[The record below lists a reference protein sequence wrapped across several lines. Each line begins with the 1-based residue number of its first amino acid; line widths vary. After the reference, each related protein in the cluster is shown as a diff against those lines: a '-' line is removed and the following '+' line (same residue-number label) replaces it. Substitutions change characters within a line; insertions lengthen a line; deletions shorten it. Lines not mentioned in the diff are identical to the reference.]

1 MELFGRASHGAGLI
15 KNIEAKAMTTMLN
28 RDIYNKPPK
37 ENRLVNNGVAEVS
50 EDHSEAA
57 QAILRYEL
65 DTFVC
70 DGQYEKGLETIL
82 EKFLLNLDSQTEQPG
97 VWISGFYGSGKSHLA
112 KMLRT
117 LWTDYQFA
125 DGATARSIAKV
136 PTGVFESLKELTN
149 KSKRHGGLHAAAGKL
164 GSGAGDKVRLA
175 LLGIV
180 FKSKGLPEQYNQA
193 QLVLWMKREEILDKV
208 ESELKANGRTLV
220 QELPHMYVS
229 GYLAKAILK
238 ARPDLAHTE
247 ADARKLL
254 KEQFPQV
261 TDVTSD
267 QMTTAIEAA
276 LAEDGKFPL
285 TLVVLDEV
293 QQFIGADAEK
303 AFQVQEVTETLSKHF
318 NGRLLFVGTGQSAL
332 SGMPNLQR
340 LMGRFPVQVMLG
352 DWDVENVTRQIILA
366 KKPSVQPDI
375 EKVWRGNLG
384 EISRH
389 LRGTKLEHVTEDE
402 NVLTSDY
409 PLLPVRRRFWERVLR
424 TIDTT
429 GTVSQLRS
437 QLRVVHEAVLAT
449 ADVPLGHVVSGDF
462 LYDQIAANLVS
473 TAQLPKEV
481 FENVQRFAA
490 GDEKAQLKAKLLKLI
505 YLINKLPADAA
516 LDIGLKATEESLAD
530 LLVTD
535 LSAGS
540 SELRKSLPALLDEL
554 QNNDRLVM
562 AMAGGSGTE
571 YRLQTRESSAWYD
584 EFRAQEAELKAAP
597 QRVEQKRSELLKARF
612 GEVLKKVRVTQ
623 GKSPEVRTLTPS
635 YDDSLPKDNDKNLF
649 IWIQDGWQNDE
660 KSVIAESKGKSADN
674 PTLFAYL
681 PAQNKTELTNAIVAL
696 EAARTTLQKKGTPAT
711 EEGRDAQR
719 SMESRQR
726 NAEKELADLIDKLM
740 SGVRVFQAGGQE
752 ASDGNDLADRINR
765 AAKSSAIRLYSQ
777 FDAADHEQWGKV
789 LEEARKGNLEAL
801 KAVGHTQEADKHP
814 VCQKLL
820 GYIGPGKKGSEIRE
834 NFDAPPYGWPRDA
847 IDGALYALLAAG
859 HINATDAASKPV
871 DAKSLDRAKLT
882 QTSFRRESIN
892 ITPIQLIKIRKLFDA
907 VGVPCQPK
915 EELNK
920 MPALLAKLREQ
931 ASRAGGIAPAPE
943 APKLTVVEAIEAQS
957 GNAQLL
963 ELFNRNDEV
972 LALSQAWSKTAEE
985 IAKRLP
991 TWNKLG
997 DLLRHAK
1004 ALGPYAKLKA
1014 ETDAVL
1020 NQRSLLAEP
1029 DSVRPLL
1036 DEAVDLLRQA
1046 LKAKLDGF
1054 EQVFAQQWAQLQED
1068 ADWKKLSDAQR
1079 EDLTVKHHLTKP
1091 AQVAIGTPEQLQD
1104 ALDDCDLDHWVSKTQ
1119 ALPSRFEAAR
1129 HAAVQ
1134 LLKPNVVHVSL
1145 PKRTLNDEAELK
1157 AWLTEVEALLSAK
1170 LQKGP
1175 VAL

>member
-1 MELFGRASHGAGLI
+1 
-15 KNIEAKAMTTMLN
+15 
-28 RDIYNKPPK
+28 
-37 ENRLVNNGVAEVS
+37 
-50 EDHSEAA
+50 
-57 QAILRYEL
+57 
-65 DTFVC
+65 
-70 DGQYEKGLETIL
+70 
-82 EKFLLNLDSQTEQPG
+82 
-97 VWISGFYGSGKSHLA
+97 
-112 KMLRT
+112 MLRT
-117 LWTDYQFA
+117 LWTDYQFP
-125 DGATARSIAKV
+125 DGATARSIPKL
-136 PTGVFESLKELTN
+136 PTGVIEHLKELSTRAR
-149 KSKRHGGLHAAAGKL
+149 RHGGLHAAAGKL
-164 GSGAGDKVRLA
+164 GAGAGDKVRLA

-193 QLVLWMKREEILDKV
+193 QFVLWMKGEGA
-208 ESELKANGRTLV
+208 LKAVEAELAAAGRSLA

-229 GYLAKAILK
+229 SHLAKALLK
-238 ARPDLAHTE
+238 ARPGLAHTE

-261 TDVTSD
+261 TDVTSE
-267 QMTTAIEAA
+267 QMTAAIEAA
-276 LAEDGKFPL
+276 LAQDGKFPL
-285 TLVVLDEV
+285 ALIVLDEV
-293 QQFIGADAEK
+293 QQYIGADAEK
-303 AFQVQEVTETLSKHF
+303 AFQVQEVTETLSKRF
-318 NGRLLFVGTGQSAL
+318 NGKLLFVGTGQSAL

-366 KKPSVQPDI
+366 KKPSAQPEVEQI
-375 EKVWRGNLG
+375 WRANLG

-389 LRGTKLEHVTEDE
+389 LRGTKLEHVTGDED
-402 NVLTSDY
+402 VMTSDY

-449 ADVPLGHVVSGDF
+449 AEAPLGHVVSGDF

-490 GDEKAQLKAKLLKLI
+490 GDANAKLKSKLLKLI
-505 YLINKLPADAA
+505 YLINKLPTDAA
-516 LDIGLKATEESLAD
+516 MDLGLKATEEALAD

-540 SELRKSLPALLDEL
+540 SELRKSLPALLEEL
-554 QNNDRLVM
+554 QNKDRLVM
-562 AMAGGSGTE
+562 ALAGGNGIE

-597 QRVEQKRSELLKARF
+597 QRVEQKRADLLKTRF
-612 GEVLKKVRVTQ
+612 AEVLKKVRVTQ
-623 GKSPEVRTLTPS
+623 GKGNEVRTLSPT
-635 YDDSLPKDNDKNLF
+635 YDDTLPKDNDKSLYL
-649 IWIQDGWQNDE
+649 WIQDGWQTEE
-660 KSVIAESKGKSADN
+660 KSVIAESKSKSSDN
-674 PTLFAYL
+674 PTLYAFL
-681 PAQNKTELTNAIVAL
+681 PAQHKTELTNAIVAL
-696 EAARTTLQKKGTPAT
+696 EASRTTLQKKGNPST

-726 NAEKELADLIDKLM
+726 NAEKELAELVDKLM
-740 SGVRVFQAGGQE
+740 AGVRVFQAGGQE
-752 ASDGNDLADRINR
+752 ATDGNDLADRINR
-765 AAKSSAIRLYSQ
+765 AARSSAIRLYSQ

-789 LEEARKGNLEAL
+789 LDEARKGNLEAL

-820 GYIGPGKKGSEIRE
+820 GFIGPGKKGSEIRE
-834 NFDAPPYGWPRDA
+834 NFEAPPYGWPRDA
-847 IDGALYALLAAG
+847 IDGALYALLASG
-859 HINATDAASKPV
+859 HVNATDAASKPV

-915 EELNK
+915 EELNR

-931 ASRAGGIAPAPE
+931 ASKAGGPAPAPE
-943 APKLTVVEAIEAQS
+943 TPKLTVIDAIEAQS

-963 ELFNRNDEV
+963 ELFTRHDEV
-972 LALSQAWSKTAEE
+972 LALSQGWTKTAAE
-985 IAKRLP
+985 IEKRMLA
-991 TWNKLG
+991 WLKLG

-1004 ALGPYAKLKA
+1004 ALGPYTKLKA
-1014 ETDAVL
+1014 EADAIEAH
-1020 NQRSLLAEP
+1020 RSLLADP
-1029 DSVRPLL
+1029 DPVRPLL
-1036 DEAVDLLRQA
+1036 DRAVDLLRKA
-1046 LKAKLDGF
+1046 LNAKLEAFQQG
-1054 EQVFAQQWAQLQED
+1054 FAQQQGLLEQD
-1068 ADWKKLSDAQR
+1068 ADWNKLGNTQR
-1079 EDLTVKHHLTKP
+1079 DELIAKHHLTPPP
-1091 AQVAIGTPEQLQD
+1091 AVPAGTPEQLQD
-1104 ALDDCDLDHWVSKTQ
+1104 ALDECDLDHWVSKTQ

-1157 AWLTEVEALLSAK
+1157 AWLAEVEALLHSK
-1170 LQKGP
+1170 LKSGP

>member
-1 MELFGRASHGAGLI
+1 
-15 KNIEAKAMTTMLN
+15 MLN
-28 RDIYNKPPK
+28 RDIYNKAPQ

-65 DTFVC
+65 ETFVC

-82 EKFLLNLDSQTEQPG
+82 DKFLVNLDAGTEQPG

-125 DGATARSIAKV
+125 DGATARSLAKL
-136 PTGVFESLKELTN
+136 PTGVFEHLKELSTQGR
-149 KSKRHGGLHAAAGKL
+149 RHGALHAAAGKL
-164 GSGAGDKVRLA
+164 GAGAGDKVRLA

-193 QLVLWMKREEILDKV
+193 QLVLWMTREGILPTV
-208 ESELKANGRTLV
+208 EAELLAAGRTLA

-229 GYLAKAILK
+229 SHLAKALLK

-247 ADARKLL
+247 VEARKLI

-261 TDVTSD
+261 TDVTSE

-276 LAEDGKFPL
+276 LAVDGKFPL

-293 QQFIGADAEK
+293 QQYIGTDAEK

-318 NGRLLFVGTGQSAL
+318 NGKLLFVGTGQSAL

-366 KKPSVQPDI
+366 KKPSAQP
-375 EKVWRGNLG
+375 EVEQVWRSNLG

-402 NVLTSDY
+402 AVMTSDY

-437 QLRVVHEAVLAT
+437 QLRVVHEAVLAS
-449 ADVPLGHVVSGDF
+449 ADAPLGHVVSGDF
-462 LYDQIAANLVS
+462 LYDQIAVNLVA
-473 TAQLPKEV
+473 TAQMPKEV
-481 FENVQRFAA
+481 YENVQRFAA
-490 GDEKAQLKAKLLKLI
+490 GDDNAQLKAKLLKLI
-505 YLINKLPADAA
+505 YLINKLPAEAA
-516 LDIGLKATEESLAD
+516 LDIGLKATEDALAD

-535 LSAGS
+535 LAAGS
-540 SELRKSLPALLDEL
+540 SQLRKQLPALLDEL
-554 QNNDRLVM
+554 QNKDRLIM
-562 AMAGGSGTE
+562 ALAGGSGTE

-597 QRVEQKRSELLKARF
+597 QRVEQKRADLLKARC
-612 GEVLKKVRVTQ
+612 GDVLKKVRVVQ
-623 GKSPEVRTLTPS
+623 GKANEPRTLTPT
-635 YDDSLPKDNDKNLF
+635 YDDSLPKDHSTNLYL
-649 IWIQDGWQNDE
+649 WIQDGWQTEE
-660 KSVIAESKGKSADN
+660 KSVIAEARAKGADN
-674 PTLFAYL
+674 PTLFAFL
-681 PAQNKTELTNAIVAL
+681 PAQHKTELTNAIIAL
-696 EAARTTLQKKGTPAT
+696 EAARTTLQKKGHPAT

-726 NAEKELADLIDKLM
+726 TAEKDLADLLDQLIA
-740 SGVRVFQAGGQE
+740 GVRVFQAGGQE
-752 ASDGNDLADRINR
+752 AADGNDLADRLHR

-777 FDAADHEQWGKV
+777 FDAADHDLWSKV
-789 LEEARKGNLEAL
+789 LDEARKGNLEAL

-820 GYIGPGKKGSEIRE
+820 AYIGPGKKGAEIRDH
-834 NFDAPPYGWPRDA
+834 FDAPPFGWPRDA

-859 HINATDAASKPV
+859 HLKASDAALKPV

-882 QTSFRRESIN
+882 QTHFQRESIN
-892 ITPIQLIKIRKLFDA
+892 ITPPQLIKIRSLFSA

-915 EELNK
+915 EELTK
-920 MPALLAKLREQ
+920 VPALLAKLREQ
-931 ASRAGGIAPAPE
+931 ASKAGGQAPAPE
-943 APKLTVVEAIEAQS
+943 APKLTPVEVIEAQT

-963 ELFNRNDEV
+963 ELFTRYDELV
-972 LALSQAWSKTAEE
+972 GLSKAWSKTADD

-991 TWNKLG
+991 VWHQLNE
-997 DLLRHAK
+997 LLRHAK
-1004 ALGPYAKLKA
+1004 ALGPYTALKA
-1014 ETDAVL
+1014 EVDAIAA
-1020 NQRSLLAEP
+1020 QRSLLAEP
-1029 DSVRPLL
+1029 DPVRPLL
-1036 DEAVDLLRQA
+1036 DKAVDLLRQA
-1046 LKAKLDGF
+1046 LNVKLQAF
-1054 EQVFAQQWAQLQED
+1054 EQTFQQQQAQLQQD
-1068 ADWKKLSDAQR
+1068 ADWNKLTDAQR
-1079 EDLTVKHHLTKP
+1079 ADLTTKHNLSAP
-1091 AQVAIGTPEQLQD
+1091 VALQLGTPEQLQD
-1104 ALDDCDLDHWVSKTQ
+1104 ALDSCDLDHWVSKAQ

-1134 LLKPNVVHVSL
+1134 LLKPNVVHVAL
-1145 PKRTLNDEAELK
+1145 PKRTLNDEAELQ
-1157 AWLTEVEALLSAK
+1157 AWLAEVQALLQAK
-1170 LQKGP
+1170 LQQGP

>member
-1 MELFGRASHGAGLI
+1 
-15 KNIEAKAMTTMLN
+15 MLN
-28 RDIYNKPPK
+28 RDIYNKAPQ

-65 DTFVC
+65 ETFVC

-82 EKFLLNLDSQTEQPG
+82 DKFLVNLDAGTEQPG

-117 LWTDYQFA
+117 LWTDYQFN
-125 DGATARSIAKV
+125 DGATARSLAKL
-136 PTGVFESLKELTN
+136 PTGVFEHLKELSTQG
-149 KSKRHGGLHAAAGKL
+149 KRHGALHAAAGKL
-164 GSGAGDKVRLA
+164 GAGAGDKVRLA

-193 QLVLWMKREEILDKV
+193 QLVMWLRQEGILSSV
-208 ESELKANGRTLV
+208 EAELRAAGRTLA

-229 GYLAKAILK
+229 SHLAKALLK
-238 ARPDLAHTE
+238 ARPDLAHSE

-261 TDVTSD
+261 TDVSSE
-267 QMTTAIEAA
+267 QMTNAIEAA
-276 LAEDGKFPL
+276 LAVDGKFPL

-293 QQFIGADAEK
+293 QQFVGQDVER
-303 AFQVQEVTETLSKHF
+303 AFQVQEVTETLCKHF
-318 NGRLLFVGTGQSAL
+318 NGKLLFVATGQSAL
-332 SGMPNLQR
+332 SGMANLQR
-340 LMGRFPVQVMLG
+340 LMGRFPVPVMLG

-366 KKPSVQPDI
+366 KKPSAQP
-375 EKVWRGNLG
+375 EVEHMWRANLG

-402 NVLTSDY
+402 DVMTSDY

-424 TIDTT
+424 TIDAT

-449 ADVPLGHVVSGDF
+449 ADAPLGHVVSGDF

-481 FENVQRFAA
+481 FENVQRFSA
-490 GDEKAQLKAKLLKLI
+490 GDARAQLKGKLLKLI
-505 YLINKLPADAA
+505 YLINKLPSEAA
-516 LDIGLKATEESLAD
+516 MDIGLKATEDALAD

-540 SELRKSLPALLDEL
+540 SELRKQLPELLGEL

-562 AMAGGSGTE
+562 ALAGGSGTE

-597 QRVEQKRSELLKARF
+597 QRVEQKRADLLKARF
-612 GEVLKKVRVTQ
+612 GDVLKKVRVVQ
-623 GKSPEVRTLTPS
+623 GKDNVERRLTPT
-635 YDDSLPKDNDKNLF
+635 YDDTLPKDNDKNLYL
-649 IWIQDGWQNDE
+649 WIQDGWQTEE
-660 KSVIAESKGKSADN
+660 KSVIAEAKAKSAEN
-674 PTLFAYL
+674 PTLFAFL
-681 PAQNKTELTNAIVAL
+681 PAQHKTDLTNAIIAL
-696 EAARTTLQKKGTPAT
+696 EAARTTLQKKGSPST

-726 NAEKELADLIDKLM
+726 TAEKELAELVEQLLA
-740 SGVRVFQAGGQE
+740 GVRVFQAGGQE
-752 ASDGNDLADRINR
+752 AADGNDLSDRINR
-765 AAKSSAIRLYSQ
+765 AAKHMAVRLYSQ
-777 FDAADHEQWGKV
+777 FDAADHDQWSKV
-789 LEEARKGNLEAL
+789 LDEARKGSLEAL

-820 GYIGPGKKGSEIRE
+820 AFIGPGKKGAEIRE
-834 NFDAPPYGWPRDA
+834 NFEAPPFGWPRDA

-859 HINATDAASKPV
+859 HIKASDAASKPV

-882 QTSFRRESIN
+882 QASFQRESVN
-892 ITPIQLIKIRKLFDA
+892 ITPPQLIKIRSLFST
-907 VGVPCQPK
+907 VGVPCQPR
-915 EELNK
+915 EELAK
-920 MPALLAKLREQ
+920 VPTLLAKLRDQ
-931 ASRAGGIAPAPE
+931 AARAGGQAPAPE
-943 APKLTVVEAIEAQS
+943 TPKLAALEAIEAQT

-963 ELFNRNDEV
+963 ELFTRFDELV
-972 LALSQAWSKTAEE
+972 GLSKAWVKTAAD
-985 IAKRLP
+985 IDKRLP
-991 TWNKLG
+991 DWRKLN

-1004 ALGPYAKLKA
+1004 ALGPYAALKA
-1014 ETDAVL
+1014 EVDAIET
-1020 NQRSLLAEP
+1020 QRSLLAEP
-1029 DSVRPLL
+1029 DAVRPLL
-1036 DEAVDLLRQA
+1036 DKAVELLRHA
-1046 LKAKLDGF
+1046 LKAKLEAF
-1054 EQVFAQQWAQLQED
+1054 EQTFQQQQTLLTAD
-1068 ADWKKLSDAQR
+1068 ADWNKLGV
-1079 EDLTVKHHLTKP
+1079 EDRTSLANKHHLSP
-1091 AQVAIGTPEQLQD
+1091 PMAVQLGTPEQLQD
-1104 ALDDCDLDHWVSKTQ
+1104 ALDECDLDHWVSRVQ

-1129 HAAVQ
+1129 YAAVQ
-1134 LLKPNVVHVSL
+1134 LLKPNVVHATL
-1145 PKRTLNDEAELK
+1145 PKRTLNDESELD
-1157 AWLTEVEALLSAK
+1157 AWLQEVNNLLREK
-1170 LQKGP
+1170 LQRGP
-1175 VAL
+1175 VSL

>member
-1 MELFGRASHGAGLI
+1 
-15 KNIEAKAMTTMLN
+15 MLN
-28 RDIYNKPPK
+28 RDIYNTAPK
-37 ENRLVNNGVAEVS
+37 ENRLANNGVAEVS

-57 QAILRYEL
+57 QTILRYEL
-65 DTFVC
+65 ESFVC
-70 DGQYEKGLETIL
+70 DGQYEKGLEVIL
-82 EKFLLNLDSQTEQPG
+82 DKFLLNLDAGSEQPG

-117 LWTDYQFA
+117 LWTDYQFS
-125 DGATARSIAKV
+125 DGATARSLAKL
-136 PTGVFESLKELTN
+136 PAGVFEHLKELSTQG
-149 KSKRHGGLHAAAGKL
+149 KRYGSLHAAAGKL
-164 GSGAGDKVRLA
+164 GAGAGDKVRLA

-193 QLVLWMKREEILDKV
+193 QLVLWMTREGILPTV
-208 ESELKANGRTLV
+208 EAELKLAGRSV
-220 QELPHMYVS
+220 AQELPHMYVS
-229 GYLAKAILK
+229 SHLAKALLN
-238 ARPDLAHTE
+238 ARPGLAHTE

-261 TDVTSD
+261 TDVSSE

-293 QQFIGADAEK
+293 QQYIGADAEK

-318 NGRLLFVGTGQSAL
+318 NGKLLFVGTGQSAL

-366 KKPSVQPDI
+366 KKPTAQPQV
-375 EKVWRGNLG
+375 ESVWRANLG

-389 LRGTKLEHVTEDE
+389 LRGTKLEHVTDDED
-402 NVLTSDY
+402 VMTSDY

-449 ADVPLGHVVSGDF
+449 ADAPLGHVVSGDF

-490 GDEKAQLKAKLLKLI
+490 GDEHAQMKAKVLKLVF
-505 YLINKLPADAA
+505 LINKLPADAA
-516 LDIGLKATEESLAD
+516 LDIGLKATEDALAD

-540 SELRKSLPALLDEL
+540 AELRKQLPALLDEL
-554 QNNDRLVM
+554 QNKDRLVM
-562 AMAGGSGTE
+562 ALAGSSGTE

-597 QRVEQKRSELLKARF
+597 QRVEQKRSDLLKTRF
-612 GEVLKKVRVTQ
+612 AEVLKKVRVVQ
-623 GKSPEVRTLTPS
+623 GKDNVERRLAPT
-635 YDDSLPKDNDKNLF
+635 YDDTLPKDHAQAMYL
-649 IWIQDGWQNDE
+649 WIQDGWQTEE
-660 KSVIAESKGKSADN
+660 KSVLAEAKGKSADN
-674 PTLFAYL
+674 PTLFAFL
-681 PAQNKTELTNAIVAL
+681 PAQHKTELTNAIVAL
-696 EAARTTLQKKGTPAT
+696 EAARTTLQRKGSPST

-726 NAEKELADLIDKLM
+726 TAEKDLAELLEQLF
-740 SGVRVFQAGGQE
+740 GTVRVFQAGGQE
-752 ASDGNDLADRINR
+752 AQDGNDLADRINR
-765 AAKSSAIRLYSQ
+765 AAKSSSIRLYGQ
-777 FDAADHEQWGKV
+777 FDAADHDQWSKV
-789 LEEARKGNLEAL
+789 LDEARKGNLEAL
-801 KAVGHTQEADKHP
+801 KAVGHSQEADKHP
-814 VCQKLL
+814 VCQKVLTF
-820 GYIGPGKKGSEIRE
+820 IGPGKKGAEIRE
-834 NFDAPPYGWPRDA
+834 NFEAPPFGWPRDA

-859 HINATDAASKPV
+859 HLKASDASSKAV

-882 QTSFRRESIN
+882 QASFQRESVN
-892 ITPIQLIKIRKLFDA
+892 ITPSQLIKIRSLFST

-920 MPALLAKLREQ
+920 VPALMSKLRDQ
-931 ASRAGGIAPAPE
+931 AAKAGGPTPAPE
-943 APKLTVVEAIEAQS
+943 APKLTLIEAIEGQS

-963 ELFNRNDEV
+963 ELHTRFDDIT
-972 LALSQAWSKTAEE
+972 ALSKTWTQTAEA

-991 TWNKLG
+991 IWRQL
-997 DLLRHAK
+997 DQLLRHAK
-1004 ALGPYAKLKA
+1004 TLGPYAALKV
-1014 ETDAVL
+1014 ERDAIE

-1029 DSVRPLL
+1029 DQVRPLL
-1036 DEAVDLLRQA
+1036 DKTVDLLRQA
-1046 LKAKLDGF
+1046 LKAKL
-1054 EQVFAQQWAQLQED
+1054 EAFAQAHGNQQSHLHAD
-1068 ADWKKLSDAQR
+1068 ADWCKLSEFQR
-1079 EDLTVKHHLTKP
+1079 TELTQSHHLDALHSVP
-1091 AQVAIGTPEQLQD
+1091 LGTPENLQD
-1104 ALDDCDLDHWVSKTQ
+1104 ALDECDLDHWVSRTQ
-1119 ALPSRFEAAR
+1119 ALHSRFEAAR

-1134 LLKPNVVHVSL
+1134 LLKPNVVHVAV
-1145 PKRTLNDEAELK
+1145 PKRTLNNEAELST
-1157 AWLTEVEALLSAK
+1157 WLVEVEALIRAK
-1170 LQKGP
+1170 LKDGP
-1175 VAL
+1175 VSL

>member
-1 MELFGRASHGAGLI
+1 
-15 KNIEAKAMTTMLN
+15 MTTMLN
-28 RDIYNKPPK
+28 RDIYNKAPQ

-65 DTFVC
+65 ETFVC

-82 EKFLLNLDSQTEQPG
+82 DKFLLNLDAGSEQPG

-117 LWTDYQFA
+117 LWTDYQFT
-125 DGATARSIAKV
+125 DGATARSLAKL
-136 PTGVFESLKELTN
+136 PTGVFEHLKELSTQG
-149 KSKRHGGLHAAAGKL
+149 KRHGSLHAAAGKL
-164 GSGAGDKVRLA
+164 GAGAGDKVRLA

-193 QLVLWMKREEILDKV
+193 QFVMWMTGEGILSTV
-208 ESELKANGRTLV
+208 ETGLQATGRTLA

-229 GYLAKAILK
+229 SHLAKALLK

-261 TDVTSD
+261 TDVTSE
-267 QMTTAIEAA
+267 QMVSAINTALMCE
-276 LAEDGKFPL
+276 GKFPL

-293 QQFIGADAEK
+293 QQYIGEDAAK
-303 AFQVQEVTETLSKHF
+303 AMQVQEVTETLSKHF
-318 NGRLLFVGTGQSAL
+318 NGKLLFVGTGQYAL
-332 SGMPNLQR
+332 TATVNLQR

-366 KKPSVQPDI
+366 KKPSAQP
-375 EKVWRGNLG
+375 EVERVWRGNLG

-389 LRGTKLEHVTEDE
+389 LRGTKLEHVTDDED
-402 NVLTSDY
+402 VMTSDY

-449 ADVPLGHVVSGDF
+449 ADAPLGHVVSGDF

-490 GDEKAQLKAKLLKLI
+490 GDADSQLKAKVLKLI
-505 YLINKLPADAA
+505 YLINKLPTDAA
-516 LDIGLKATEESLAD
+516 LDIGLKATEEALAD

-540 SELRKSLPALLDEL
+540 SELRKKLPDLLAEL
-554 QNNDRLVM
+554 QNKDRLVM
-562 AMAGGSGTE
+562 ALAGGSGTE

-597 QRVEQKRSELLKARF
+597 QRVEQKRADLLKGRF
-612 GEVLKKVRVTQ
+612 GEVLKKVRVVQ
-623 GKSPEVRTLTPS
+623 GKDNVERKLAST
-635 YDDSLPKDNDKNLF
+635 YDDSLPKDHDKTLYL
-649 IWIQDGWQNDE
+649 WIQDGWQTE
-660 KSVIAESKGKSADN
+660 ERSVIAEAKAKSADN
-674 PTLFAYL
+674 PTLFVFL
-681 PAQNKTELTNAIVAL
+681 PAQHKTELTNAIVAL
-696 EAARTTLQKKGTPAT
+696 EAARTTLQKKGSPST

-719 SMESRQR
+719 SMESRQHTAQK
-726 NAEKELADLIDKLM
+726 NLDELLEQLLGA
-740 SGVRVFQAGGQE
+740 VRVFQAGGQE
-752 ASDGNDLADRINR
+752 AQDGNHLAERISR

-777 FDAADHEQWGKV
+777 FDAADHEQWSKV
-789 LEEARKGNLEAL
+789 LDEARKGSLEAL

-814 VCQKLL
+814 VGQKLL
-820 GYIGPGKKGSEIRE
+820 TFIGPGKKGAEIRDH
-834 NFDAPPYGWPRDA
+834 FDAPPFGWPRDA

-859 HINATDAASKPV
+859 HLKASDAASRPV

-882 QTSFRRESIN
+882 QAHFQRESIN
-892 ITPIQLIKIRKLFDA
+892 ITPVQLIKIRSLFSA
-907 VGVPCQPK
+907 AGVPCQPK
-915 EELNK
+915 EELAK
-920 MPALLAKLREQ
+920 TPALLAKLRDQ
-931 ASRAGGIAPAPE
+931 AAKAGGPAPAPE
-943 APKLTVVEAIEAQS
+943 TPKLTLIEAIDGQS

-963 ELFNRNDEV
+963 ALFTSHDDI
-972 LALSQAWSKTAEE
+972 AAASKCWTQTADA

-991 TWNKLG
+991 VWRQLAQ
-997 DLLRHAK
+997 LLPHAK
-1004 ALGPYAKLKA
+1004 DLGPYAALKA
-1014 ETDAVL
+1014 ERDAIEA
-1020 NQRSLLAEP
+1020 QRSLLAEP
-1029 DSVRPLL
+1029 DPVRPLL
-1036 DEAVDLLRQA
+1036 DKAVDLLRQA
-1046 LKAKLDGF
+1046 LKAKLDA
-1054 EQVFAQQWAQLQED
+1054 FAQTHSQQQTLLYAD
-1068 ADWKKLSDAQR
+1068 ADWDKLSDAQR
-1079 EDLTVKHHLTKP
+1079 THLSQAHHLAAPTP
-1091 AQVAIGTPEQLQD
+1091 VALGTTEQLQD

-1119 ALPSRFEAAR
+1119 ALSSRFEAAR
-1129 HAAVQ
+1129 QAAVQ
-1134 LLKPNVVHVSL
+1134 LLKPNVIHVAL
-1145 PKRTLNDEAELK
+1145 PRRTLNDEAELK
-1157 AWLTEVEALLSAK
+1157 AWLAEVEQLVSAK
-1170 LQKGP
+1170 LQVGP
-1175 VAL
+1175 VSF

>member
-1 MELFGRASHGAGLI
+1 
-15 KNIEAKAMTTMLN
+15 MLN

-65 DTFVC
+65 ETFVC

-82 EKFLLNLDSQTEQPG
+82 DKFLLNLDAATEQPG

-117 LWTDYQFA
+117 LWTDYQFE
-125 DGATARSIAKV
+125 DGATARSLAKL
-136 PTGVFESLKELTN
+136 PTGVFEHLKELSTQG
-149 KSKRHGGLHAAAGKL
+149 KRHGALHAAAGKL
-164 GSGAGDKVRLA
+164 GAGAGDKVRLA

-193 QLVLWMKREEILDKV
+193 QFVLWMDREGILPIV
-208 ESELKANGRTLV
+208 ESELKSAGRSLA

-229 GYLAKAILK
+229 SHLGKALLK

-261 TDVTSD
+261 TDVTSE
-267 QMTTAIEAA
+267 QMTSAIEAA

-293 QQFIGADAEK
+293 QQYIGPDAEK

-318 NGRLLFVGTGQSAL
+318 NGKLLFVGTGQSAL

-366 KKPSVQPDI
+366 KKPSAQP
-375 EKVWRGNLG
+375 EVEHVWRANLG

-389 LRGTKLEHVTEDE
+389 LRGTKLEHVTDDED
-402 NVLTSDY
+402 VLTSDY

-449 ADVPLGHVVSGDF
+449 AEAPLGHVVSGDF

-473 TAQLPKEV
+473 TAQLSKEV

-490 GDEKAQLKAKLLKLI
+490 GDERAQLKGKLLKLV

-516 LDIGLKATEESLAD
+516 LDIGLKATEDVLAD

-540 SELRKSLPALLDEL
+540 SELRKKLPDLLDEL
-554 QNNDRLVM
+554 QNKDRLVM

-584 EFRAQEAELKAAP
+584 EFRAQEAELRAAP
-597 QRVEQKRSELLKARF
+597 QQVEQKRAGLLKARF
-612 GEVLKKVRVTQ
+612 GDVLKKVRVVQ
-623 GKSPEVRTLTPS
+623 GKDNVERRLTPT
-635 YDDSLPKDNDKNLF
+635 YDDSLPKDHDNNLYL
-649 IWIQDGWQNDE
+649 WIQDGWQAEE
-660 KSVIAESKGKSADN
+660 KSVIAEAKSKSSNN
-674 PTLFAYL
+674 PTLFAFL
-681 PAQNKTELTNAIVAL
+681 PSQHKTELSNAIVTL
-696 EAARTTLQKKGTPAT
+696 ESARATLQRKGSPST

-726 NAEKELADLIDKLM
+726 NAEKELAELLDQLIA
-740 SGVRVFQAGGQE
+740 GVRVFQAGGQE
-752 ASDGNDLADRINR
+752 ATDGNDLADRINR

-777 FDAADHEQWGKV
+777 FDAADHDMWSKV
-789 LEEARKGNLEAL
+789 LDEARKGNMEAL

-814 VCQKLL
+814 VCLKLL
-820 GYIGPGKKGSEIRE
+820 TFIGPGKKGAEIRD
-834 NFDAPPYGWPRDA
+834 NFEAPPFGWPRDA

-859 HINATDAASKPV
+859 HIKANDASSKSV

-882 QTSFRRESIN
+882 QASFQRESVN
-892 ITPIQLIKIRKLFDA
+892 ITPPQLIKIRTLFST

-915 EELNK
+915 EELTK
-920 MPALLAKLREQ
+920 VPVLLAKLREQ
-931 ASRAGGIAPAPE
+931 ASKAGGQAPAPE
-943 APKLTVVEAIEAQS
+943 SPKLTPIEAIEAQT

-963 ELFNRNDEV
+963 ELFTRNDEIV
-972 LALSQAWSKTAEE
+972 GLSKAWTKTADD
-985 IAKRLP
+985 IGKRLP
-991 TWNKLG
+991 VWKKLKE
-997 DLLRHAK
+997 LLRYAK
-1004 ALGPYAKLKA
+1004 ALSPYATLK
-1014 ETDAVL
+1014 EEVDAIEM
-1020 NQRSLLAEP
+1020 QRSLLADP
-1029 DSVRPLL
+1029 DPVRPLL
-1036 DEAVDLLRQA
+1036 DKTVDLLRQA
-1046 LKAKLDGF
+1046 LNAKLEVFHQTF
-1054 EQVFAQQWAQLQED
+1054 EQHRAQLQAD
-1068 ADWKKLSDAQR
+1068 ADWNKLSEAQR
-1079 EDLTVKHHLTKP
+1079 DELSANHNLQAP
-1091 AQVAIGTPEQLQD
+1091 AAVLLGTPEQLQD
-1104 ALDDCDLDHWVSKTQ
+1104 ALGDCDLDHWVSKTQ
-1119 ALPSRFEAAR
+1119 ALSSRFEAAR

-1134 LLKPNVVHVSL
+1134 LLKPNVVHVAL
-1145 PKRTLNDEAELK
+1145 PKRTLNDVAELT
-1157 AWLTEVEALLSAK
+1157 AWLEEVEALLGAK
-1170 LQKGP
+1170 LKQGP

>member
-1 MELFGRASHGAGLI
+1 
-15 KNIEAKAMTTMLN
+15 MLN

-50 EDHSEAA
+50 EDHSDAA

-65 DTFVC
+65 ESFVC

-82 EKFLLNLDSQTEQPG
+82 DKFLLNLDAGTEQPG

-117 LWTDYQFA
+117 LWTDYQFT
-125 DGATARSIAKV
+125 DGATARSLAKL
-136 PTGVFESLKELTN
+136 PTGVFEHLKELSTQG
-149 KSKRHGGLHAAAGKL
+149 KRHGALHAAAGKL
-164 GSGAGDKVRLA
+164 GAGAGDKVRLA
-175 LLGIV
+175 LLGMV

-193 QLVLWMKREEILDKV
+193 QLVLWMKREGILPAV
-208 ESELKANGRTLV
+208 EAELKAAGRSLA

-229 GYLAKAILK
+229 SHLAKALLK

-261 TDVTSD
+261 TDVTSE
-267 QMTTAIEAA
+267 QMTMAIEAA

-293 QQFIGADAEK
+293 QQYIGSDAEK
-303 AFQVQEVTETLSKHF
+303 GFQVQEVTETLSKHF
-318 NGRLLFVGTGQSAL
+318 NGKLLFVGTGQSAL
-332 SGMPNLQR
+332 SGMSNLQR

-366 KKPSVQPDI
+366 KKPTAQPQV
-375 EKVWRGNLG
+375 ESVWRANLG

-389 LRGTKLEHVTEDE
+389 LRGTKLEHVTDDED
-402 NVLTSDY
+402 VMTSDY

-449 ADVPLGHVVSGDF
+449 ADEPLGHVVSGDF

-481 FENVQRFAA
+481 FDNVQRFAA
-490 GDEKAQLKAKLLKLI
+490 GDEHAQLKAKLLKLVF
-505 YLINKLPADAA
+505 LINKLPADAA
-516 LDIGLKATEESLAD
+516 LDIGLKATEDALAD

-540 SELRKSLPALLDEL
+540 SELRKKLPALLDEL
-554 QNNDRLVM
+554 QNKDRLVM
-562 AMAGGSGTE
+562 ALAGPSGTE

-597 QRVEQKRSELLKARF
+597 QRVEQKRADLLKGRF
-612 GEVLKKVRVTQ
+612 GDVLKKVRVVQ
-623 GKSPEVRTLTPS
+623 GKDNVERKLAPT
-635 YDDSLPKDNDKNLF
+635 YDDSLPKDHDKSLYL
-649 IWIQDGWQNDE
+649 WIQDGWQTEE
-660 KSVIAESKGKSADN
+660 KSVIAEAKAKSADN
-674 PTLFAYL
+674 PTLFVFL
-681 PAQNKTELTNAIVAL
+681 PAQHKTELTNAIVAL
-696 EAARTTLQKKGTPAT
+696 EAARTTLQKKGSPST

-726 NAEKELADLIDKLM
+726 TAEKELAELLDQLLA
-740 SGVRVFQAGGQE
+740 GVRVFQAGGQE
-752 ASDGNDLADRINR
+752 AVDGNDLADRINR

-777 FDAADHEQWGKV
+777 FDAADHDQWSKV
-789 LEEARKGNLEAL
+789 LDEARKGNLEAL
-801 KAVGHTQEADKHP
+801 KAVGHSQEADKHP
-814 VCQKLL
+814 VSQKLL
-820 GYIGPGKKGSEIRE
+820 AYIGPGKKGAEIRD
-834 NFDAPPYGWPRDA
+834 NFEAPPFGWPRDA

-859 HINATDAASKPV
+859 HLKATDASSKAV

-882 QTSFRRESIN
+882 QAHFQRESVN
-892 ITPIQLIKIRKLFDA
+892 ITPPQLIKIRSLFSA

-915 EELNK
+915 EELAK
-920 MPALLAKLREQ
+920 LPVLLVKLREQ
-931 ASRAGGIAPAPE
+931 AAKAGGPAPAPE
-943 APKLTVVEAIEAQS
+943 SPKLAVIESIEAQT

-963 ELFNRNDEV
+963 ELFTRHDELV
-972 LALSQAWSKTAEE
+972 GLSKAWAKTADD

-991 TWNKLG
+991 VWRKLN

-1004 ALGPYAKLKA
+1004 ALGPYAALKSEVEA
-1014 ETDAVL
+1014 IET
-1020 NQRSLLAEP
+1020 QRSLLADP
-1029 DSVRPLL
+1029 DPVRPLL
-1036 DEAVDLLRQA
+1036 DRAVELLRQA

-1054 EQVFAQQWAQLQED
+1054 QSALVQQQALLQAD
-1068 ADWKKLSDAQR
+1068 ADWNKLSAAQR
-1079 EDLTVKHHLTKP
+1079 DDLVAKHHLTAP
-1091 AQVAIGTPEQLQD
+1091 GVLQLGTPEQLQD

-1134 LLKPNVVHVSL
+1134 LLKPNVVHVVL

-1157 AWLTEVEALLSAK
+1157 AWLAEVEALLNAK
-1170 LQKGP
+1170 LKQGP

>member
-1 MELFGRASHGAGLI
+1 MQ
-15 KNIEAKAMTTMLN
+15 N
-28 RDIYNKPPK
+28 RDIYVKPPK

-50 EDHSEAA
+50 EDHSDAA
-57 QAILRYEL
+57 QAILRHEL
-65 DTFVC
+65 ETFVC

-82 EKFLLNLDSQTEQPG
+82 DKFLLNLDAGTEQPG

-125 DGATARSIAKV
+125 DGATARSLAKL
-136 PTGVFESLKELTN
+136 PTGVFEHLKELSTQG
-149 KSKRHGGLHAAAGKL
+149 KRYGTLHAAAGKL
-164 GSGAGDKVRLA
+164 GAGAGDKVRLA

-193 QLVLWMKREEILDKV
+193 QLVLWLKREDILNQV
-208 ESELKANGRTLV
+208 ESELSEAGRSLA

-229 GYLAKAILK
+229 SHLAKALLK
-238 ARPDLAHTE
+238 IRPDLAHTE

-261 TDVTSD
+261 TDITSE
-267 QMTTAIEAA
+267 QMTSTIETA
-276 LAEDGKFPL
+276 LAEDGRFPL

-293 QQFIGADAEK
+293 QQYIGTDAEK

-318 NGRLLFVGTGQSAL
+318 NGKLLFVGTGQSAL

-366 KKPSVQPDI
+366 KKPSAQLEVEQ
-375 EKVWRGNLG
+375 VWRDNLG

-389 LRGTKLEHVTEDE
+389 LRGTKLEHVTDDED
-402 NVLTSDY
+402 VLTSDY

-449 ADVPLGHVVSGDF
+449 AEAPLGHVVSGDF

-490 GDEKAQLKAKLLKLI
+490 GDDSAQLKAKLLKLI

-516 LDIGLKATEESLAD
+516 MDIGLKATEEALAD

-540 SELRKSLPALLDEL
+540 SELRKKLPDLLDEL
-554 QNNDRLVM
+554 QNKDRLVM
-562 AMAGGSGTE
+562 ALAGSSGTE

-597 QRVEQKRSELLKARF
+597 QRVEQKRADLLKSRF
-612 GEVLKKVRVTQ
+612 GEVLKKVRVVQ
-623 GKSPEVRTLTPS
+623 GKDNVERRLTPT
-635 YDDSLPKDNDKNLF
+635 YDDNLPKDNDKNLYL
-649 IWIQDGWQNDE
+649 WIQDGWQTEE
-660 KSVIAESKGKSADN
+660 KSVIAEAKAKSTDN
-674 PTLFAYL
+674 PTLFVFL
-681 PAQNKTELTNAIVAL
+681 PAQHKTELTNAIVAL
-696 EAARTTLQKKGTPAT
+696 EAARTTLQKKGSPST

-726 NAEKELADLIDKLM
+726 TAEKELVELLDQLFA
-740 SGVRVFQAGGQE
+740 GVRVFQAGGQE
-752 ASDGNDLADRINR
+752 AVDGNDLADRINR
-765 AAKSSAIRLYSQ
+765 AAKSSAIRLYHQ
-777 FDAADHEQWGKV
+777 FDAADHDHWSKV
-789 LEEARKGNLEAL
+789 LDEARKGNLEAM

-820 GYIGPGKKGSEIRE
+820 AFIGPGKKGAEIRE
-834 NFDAPPYGWPRDA
+834 QFEAPPFGWPRDA
-847 IDGALYALLAAG
+847 IQGAVCALWASSHIKAQDATCKAIEVKAFDG
-859 HINATDAASKPV
+859 NKF
-871 DAKSLDRAKLT
+871 T
-882 QTSFRRESIN
+882 QWSFQRESIS
-892 ITPIQLIKIRKLFDA
+892 ITPPQFIKIRSLFSA

-915 EELNK
+915 EELIK
-920 MPALLAKLREQ
+920 VPALLAKLREQ
-931 ASRAGGIAPAPE
+931 AAKAGGQTPAPE
-943 APKLTVVEAIEAQS
+943 APKLTVIEAIEAQT

-963 ELFNRNDEV
+963 ELFNRCDELV
-972 LALSQAWSKTAEE
+972 GLSKAWIKTADD

-991 TWNKLG
+991 AWRKLNE
-997 DLLRHAK
+997 LLRHAK
-1004 ALGPYAKLKA
+1004 ALGPYAALKA
-1014 ETDAVL
+1014 EVDAIEA
-1020 NQRSLLAEP
+1020 QRSLLADP
-1029 DSVRPLL
+1029 DPVRPLL
-1036 DEAVDLLRQA
+1036 DKTVDLLRQA
-1046 LKAKLDGF
+1046 LNAKLAAF
-1054 EQVFAQQWAQLQED
+1054 QQTFDQQQALLQAD
-1068 ADWKKLSDAQR
+1068 ADWNKLTEPQQA
-1079 EDLTVKHHLTKP
+1079 ELIAKHNLKSSG
-1091 AQVAIGTPEQLQD
+1091 ALEIGTPEQLQD

-1119 ALPSRFEAAR
+1119 ALPNRFEAAR
-1129 HAAVQ
+1129 HAAIQ
-1134 LLKPNVVHVSL
+1134 LLKPNVVHVAL

-1157 AWLTEVEALLSAK
+1157 AWLLEVEALLNDK
-1170 LQKGP
+1170 LKQGP
-1175 VAL
+1175 IAL

>member
-1 MELFGRASHGAGLI
+1 
-15 KNIEAKAMTTMLN
+15 MLN
-28 RDIYNKPPK
+28 RDIYNTPPK

-50 EDHSEAA
+50 EDHSDAA

-65 DTFVC
+65 ETFVC

-82 EKFLLNLDSQTEQPG
+82 DKFLLNLDAGTEQPG

-125 DGATARSIAKV
+125 DGATARSLAKL
-136 PTGVFESLKELTN
+136 PTGVFEHLKELSTQG
-149 KSKRHGGLHAAAGKL
+149 KRHGSLHAAAGKL
-164 GSGAGDKVRLA
+164 GAGAGDKVRLA

-193 QLVLWMKREEILDKV
+193 QFVRWMNREGILPTV
-208 ESELKANGRTLV
+208 EAELKSAGRSLV

-229 GYLAKAILK
+229 SHLAKALLK
-238 ARPDLAHTE
+238 ARPELAHTD

-261 TDVTSD
+261 TDISSE
-267 QMTTAIEAA
+267 QMTTAIADA
-276 LAEDGKFPL
+276 LTVDGKFPL

-293 QQFIGADAEK
+293 QQFVGNDVEK

-318 NGRLLFVGTGQSAL
+318 NGKLLFVATGQSAL
-332 SGMPNLQR
+332 SGMANLQR

-366 KKPSVQPDI
+366 KKPSAQP
-375 EKVWRGNLG
+375 EVEHVWRANLG

-389 LRGTKLEHVTEDE
+389 LRGTKLEHVTDDED
-402 NVLTSDY
+402 VLTSDY

-449 ADVPLGHVVSGDF
+449 ADAPLGHVVSGDF

-490 GDEKAQLKAKLLKLI
+490 GDERAQLKGKLLKLI

-516 LDIGLKATEESLAD
+516 LDLGLKATEEVLAD

-540 SELRKSLPALLDEL
+540 SELRKRLPDLLVEL
-554 QNNDRLVM
+554 QNKDRLVM
-562 AMAGGSGTE
+562 ALAGSSGTE

-597 QRVEQKRSELLKARF
+597 QRVEQKRADLLKARF
-612 GEVLKKVRVTQ
+612 GEVLKKVRVVQ
-623 GKSPEVRTLTPS
+623 GKDNVERRLTPT
-635 YDDSLPKDNDKNLF
+635 YDESLPKDHDKNLYL
-649 IWIQDGWQNDE
+649 WIQDGWQSEE
-660 KSVIAESKGKSADN
+660 KSIIAEAKAKSSDN
-674 PTLFAYL
+674 PTLFAFL
-681 PAQNKTELTNAIVAL
+681 PAQQKTELTNAIVAL
-696 EAARTTLQKKGTPAT
+696 EAARTTLQKKGSPST

-726 NAEKELADLIDKLM
+726 TAEKELAELLDQLM
-740 SGVRVFQAGGQE
+740 AGVRVFQAGGQE
-752 ASDGNDLADRINR
+752 AADGNDLADRINR

-777 FDAADHEQWGKV
+777 FDAADHDMWSKV
-789 LEEARKGNLEAL
+789 LDEARKGNLEAL
-801 KAVGHTQEADKHP
+801 KAVGHSQEADKHP

-820 GYIGPGKKGSEIRE
+820 AYIGPGKKGAEIRDTYE
-834 NFDAPPYGWPRDA
+834 APPYGWPRDA

-859 HINATDAASKPV
+859 HIKASDAASKAV

-882 QTSFRRESIN
+882 QASFQRESVN
-892 ITPIQLIKIRKLFDA
+892 ITPPQLIKIRSLFSA

-915 EELNK
+915 EELTK
-920 MPALLAKLREQ
+920 VPALLAKLRDQ
-931 ASRAGGIAPAPE
+931 ASKAGGLSPAPE
-943 APKLTVVEAIEAQS
+943 APKPVAVEAIEAQT

-963 ELFNRNDEV
+963 ELFSRHDELV
-972 LALSQAWSKTAEE
+972 ALSKAWTKTADD

-991 TWNKLG
+991 VWNKLTE
-997 DLLRHAK
+997 LLRHAK
-1004 ALGPYAKLKA
+1004 ALGPYAALKA
-1014 ETDAVL
+1014 EVEAIRA
-1020 NQRSLLAEP
+1020 QRSLLADP
-1029 DSVRPLL
+1029 DPVRPLL
-1036 DEAVDLLRQA
+1036 DKAVDLLRQA
-1046 LKAKLDGF
+1046 LNAKLEAF
-1054 EQVFAQQWAQLQED
+1054 EQTFQQQQVQLN
-1068 ADWKKLSDAQR
+1068 ADVDWNKLTDAQR
-1079 EDLTVKHHLTKP
+1079 AELTAQHNLFAP
-1091 AQVAIGTPEQLQD
+1091 AAVSIGTPEDLQD
-1104 ALDDCDLDHWVSKTQ
+1104 ALDDCDLEHWVAKTQ

-1134 LLKPNVVHVSL
+1134 FLKPNVVHVAL

-1157 AWLTEVEALLSAK
+1157 AWLAEIEALLSAK
-1170 LQKGP
+1170 LKQGP

>member
-1 MELFGRASHGAGLI
+1 
-15 KNIEAKAMTTMLN
+15 MLN
-28 RDIYNKPPK
+28 RDIYNKAPQD
-37 ENRLVNNGVAEVS
+37 NRLVNNGVAEVS

-57 QAILRYEL
+57 QAVLRYEL
-65 DTFVC
+65 ESFVC

-82 EKFLLNLDSQTEQPG
+82 DKFLLNLDAGTEQPG

-117 LWTDYQFA
+117 LWTDYRFT
-125 DGATARSIAKV
+125 DGATARSLAKL
-136 PTGVFESLKELTN
+136 PTGVFEHLKELSTQG
-149 KSKRHGGLHAAAGKL
+149 KRHGSLHAAAGKL
-164 GSGAGDKVRLA
+164 GAGAGDKVRLA

-193 QLVLWMKREEILDKV
+193 QFVLWMKHEGILPTV
-208 ESELKANGRTLV
+208 EAELIAAGRSLS

-229 GYLAKAILK
+229 SHLAKALLK

-261 TDVTSD
+261 TDVTSE
-267 QMTTAIEAA
+267 QMTTAIETA
-276 LAEDGKFPL
+276 LVEDGKFPL

-293 QQFIGADAEK
+293 QQYIGTDAEK

-318 NGRLLFVGTGQSAL
+318 NGKLLFVGTGQSAL

-340 LMGRFPVQVMLG
+340 LMGRFPVQIMLG

-366 KKPSVQPDI
+366 KKPSAQPQV
-375 EKVWRGNLG
+375 EQVWRSNLG

-402 NVLTSDY
+402 DVMTSDY

-449 ADVPLGHVVSGDF
+449 ADAPLGHVVSGDF

-490 GDEKAQLKAKLLKLI
+490 GDANSQLKAKLLKLI

-516 LDIGLKATEESLAD
+516 LDIGLKATEEVLAD

-540 SELRKSLPALLDEL
+540 AELRKQLPDLLSEL
-554 QNNDRLVM
+554 QNNDRLIM
-562 AMAGGSGTE
+562 ALAGGSGTE

-597 QRVEQKRSELLKARF
+597 QRMEQKRADLLKSRF
-612 GEVLKKVRVTQ
+612 GDVLKKVRVVQ
-623 GKSPEVRTLTPS
+623 GKDNVERRLSPT
-635 YDDSLPKDNDKNLF
+635 YDDSLPKDHDKNLYL
-649 IWIQDGWQNDE
+649 WIQDGWQTEE
-660 KSVIAESKGKSADN
+660 KSVIAEAKAKSADN
-674 PTLFAYL
+674 PTLFVFL
-681 PAQNKTELTNAIVAL
+681 PAQHKTELANAIVAL
-696 EAARTTLQKKGTPAT
+696 EAARATLQKKGSPST

-719 SMESRQR
+719 AMESRQR
-726 NAEKELADLIDKLM
+726 TAEKEQTDLLDLLM
-740 SGVRVFQAGGQE
+740 SGGRVFQAGGQE
-752 ASDGNDLADRINR
+752 AIDGNDLADRINR

-777 FDAADHEQWGKV
+777 FDAADHDLWSKV
-789 LEEARKGNLEAL
+789 LDEARKGNLEAL

-814 VCQKLL
+814 ICQKLL
-820 GYIGPGKKGSEIRE
+820 AYIGPGKKGAEIRD
-834 NFDAPPYGWPRDA
+834 NFDAPPFGWPRDA

-859 HINATDAASKPV
+859 HIKASDAALKPV
-871 DAKSLDRAKLT
+871 DAKSLERAKLT
-882 QTSFRRESIN
+882 QTNFQRESVN
-892 ITPIQLIKIRKLFDA
+892 ITPPQLIKIRSLFSA

-915 EELNK
+915 EELTK
-920 MPALLAKLREQ
+920 VPALLAKLREQ
-931 ASRAGGIAPAPE
+931 AFKAGGAAPAPE
-943 APKLTVVEAIEAQS
+943 APKLSSIEAIEAQT

-963 ELFNRNDEV
+963 ELFTRYDELV
-972 LALSQAWSKTAEE
+972 GLSKTWAKTAQD
-985 IAKRLP
+985 IGKRLP
-991 TWNKLG
+991 VWHQLG
-997 DLLRHAK
+997 ELLRHAK
-1004 ALGPYAKLKA
+1004 ALGPYTALKA
-1014 ETDAVL
+1014 EADAIEV
-1020 NQRSLLAEP
+1020 QRSLLADP
-1029 DSVRPLL
+1029 DPVRPLL
-1036 DEAVDLLRQA
+1036 DKAVDLLRQA
-1046 LKAKLDGF
+1046 LNAKLDAFGQTF
-1054 EQVFAQQWAQLQED
+1054 GQQQALLQQD
-1068 ADWKKLSDAQR
+1068 ADWSKLSDAQR
-1079 EDLTVKHHLTKP
+1079 GELSAKHHLASPTV
-1091 AQVAIGTPEQLQD
+1091 VAAGTAEQLQD
-1104 ALDDCDLDHWVSKTQ
+1104 ALDECDLDHWASKAQ
-1119 ALPSRFEAAR
+1119 ALPNRFEATR

-1134 LLKPNVVHVSL
+1134 LLKPNVVHVTL
-1145 PKRTLNDEAELK
+1145 PKRTLNDEAELQ
-1157 AWLTEVEALLSAK
+1157 AWLAEVQTLLQTK
-1170 LQKGP
+1170 LQQGP